1 MADVASRPSP
11 LPGSS
16 SRSRFGAVAFS
27 VFAHLALLSLVLYS
41 VKPDL
46 APPPPAAPPPIVPVE
61 IVPPP
66 PKPTPVTP
74 ESAKPAPAPTKATP
88 TTAPVRKELARPTPA
103 PARVAA
109 IPAGPAQGSDFGVS
123 DSELAGAA
131 VAGAGSG
138 GASCDMAARLREA
151 LRKDNLVRAA
161 AAKAGAAGNHAI
173 RVWNGDW
180 VQSSGDDGKGLQAA
194 REAIL
199 WEVGFAPSACRE
211 QSMRGLVVIS
221 MNDAAG
227 SAKIVLGT
235 AAWRWSDLLG
245 RR

>member
-11 LPGSS
+11 LPGGSP
-16 SRSRFGAVAFS
+16 RSRLGAVTFS
-27 VFAHLALLSLVLYS
+27 VSAHLALFCLVLFS

-46 APPPPAAPPPIVPVE
+46 VAPSPPQPPLIVPVE
-61 IVPPP
+61 IIPPP
-66 PKPTPVTP
+66 PKAPPTPEPIDNP
-74 ESAKPAPAPTKATP
+74 EPAPTKARP
-88 TTAPVRKELARPTPA
+88 AKAPVRKELARPTPA

-109 IPAGPAQGSDFGVS
+109 IPAGPAQGSDYGVS

-131 VAGAGSG
+131 VAGAGAG
-138 GASCDMAARLREA
+138 GATCDMAARLREA

-161 AAKAGAAGNHAI
+161 ASRAGASGNHAI

-180 VQSSGDDGKGLQAA
+180 VQSGGDDGKGLQAA

-199 WEVGFAPSACRE
+199 WEVGFAPAACRD
-211 QSMRGLVVIS
+211 QAMHGLVVIS

>member
-1 MADVASRPSP
+1 
-11 LPGSS
+11 L
-16 SRSRFGAVAFS
+16 
-27 VFAHLALLSLVLYS
+27 
-41 VKPDL
+41 
-46 APPPPAAPPPIVPVE
+46 IVPVE

-66 PKPTPVTP
+66 PKQTPVTP
-74 ESAKPAPAPTKATP
+74 EPAKPAPAPTKAAP
-88 TTAPVRKELARPTPA
+88 AMAPVRKELARPTPT
-103 PARVAA
+103 PARITPIA
-109 IPAGPAQGSDFGVS
+109 AGPAQGSDFGVS

-151 LRKDNLVRAA
+151 LRKDTLVRAA
-161 AAKAGAAGNHAI
+161 AARAGASGNHAI

-180 VQSSGDDGKGLQAA
+180 VQSGGDDGKGLQAA

-199 WEVGFAPSACRE
+199 WEVGFAPVACRD
-211 QSMRGLVVIS
+211 QAMHGLVVIS
-221 MNDAAG
+221 MNDGSG

-235 AAWRWSDLLG
+235 AAWRWRDLLG